1 MSGGFALTHDTSVT
15 VSLLKERSQAASWQ
29 PVPCPV
35 LSAPVCLTR
44 PSHPQ
49 DISAMEAVKLDDI
62 DVEAVKS
69 AFTSAKSAYDSAE
82 AGSMAKAEA
91 QIQFETA
98 KSMGAAVGV
107 TM

>member
-1 MSGGFALTHDTSVT
+1 
-15 VSLLKERSQAASWQ
+15 
-29 PVPCPV
+29 
-35 LSAPVCLTR
+35 
-44 PSHPQ
+44 
-49 DISAMEAVKLDDI
+49 MEAVKLDDI